1 MEGSLYYFSPYHGMT
16 VQQAQVAWGISHYA
30 RSMGLNNLIH
40 VAYERV
46 SVTRYGEESN
56 YLFPAPHADGAADS
70 AYFHALPQE
79 PTAPI
84 SFTHGGFPASTSVFL
99 ANGTEKLIEHLRR
112 GELVLASDDTK
123 QVTTT
128 ILAHITLPAREVYE
142 LKFSNGTI
150 LTTTDSHPIATP
162 WGWKA
167 LSVEQAGQEN
177 PDMPITGLHQGD
189 FVYTVDGIRSL
200 FSIEKRQIVP
210 LFNIEVDYPGTF
222 YANGIL
228 VYSKAKQMTPGPRQR
243 VRD

>member
-1 MEGSLYYFSPYHGMT
+1 MEGSLHYFSPYYGMT
-16 VQQAQVAWGISHYA
+16 AQQAQAAWNISH
-30 RSMGLNNLIH
+30 SSLNNLIH
-40 VAYERV
+40 AYERAI
-46 SVTRYGEESN
+46 VTRHGEDSD
-56 YLFPAPHADGAADS
+56 YPVPTPHADDAADR

-79 PTAPI
+79 PTPPT
-84 SFTHGGFPASTSVFL
+84 SFTRGGFPASTSVFL

-112 GELVLASDDTK
+112 GEQVLACDDTK

-128 ILAHITLPAREVYE
+128 ILACITLPAREVYE

-189 FVYTVDGIRSL
+189 FVYTVEGIRSL

-210 LFNIEVDYPGTF
+210 LFNILVDYPCTF

-228 VYSKAKQMTPGPRQR
+228 VYSKAEQMTSGPEQQAS
-243 VRD
+243 D

>member
-1 MEGSLYYFSPYHGMT
+1 MEGSLHYFRPYSSIT
-16 VQQAQVAWGISHYA
+16 AQQVQVVWGISHYM
-30 RSMGLNNLIH
+30 RSVSPNNLID
-40 VAYERV
+40 VYERAL
-46 SVTRYGEESN
+46 VTRYGEESEDP
-56 YLFPAPHADGAADS
+56 FSASHADAAADS

-79 PTAPI
+79 PTSST

-99 ANGTEKLIEHLRR
+99 AHGTEKLIEHLQR
-112 GELVLASDDTK
+112 GEQVLACDDAR
-123 QVTTT
+123 QVPTT
-128 ILAHITLPAREVYE
+128 ILARITLPAREVYE
-142 LKFSNGTI
+142 LKFSNGTL

-167 LSVEQAGQEN
+167 LSVKQAGQEN

-210 LFNIEVDYPGTF
+210 LFNIVVDDPHTF

-228 VYSKAKQMTPGPRQR
+228 VYSKAEQMTSDPGQQ
-243 VRD
+243 VSD

>member
-16 VQQAQVAWGISHYA
+16 ARQAQVAWDILHYTGTT
-30 RSMGLNNLIH
+30 SPNNLIH
-40 VAYERV
+40 VYERAI
-46 SVTRYGEESN
+46 VTKYGEESN
-56 YLFPAPHADGAADS
+56 YPFSVPHADGTADS

-79 PTAPI
+79 PTPPT
-84 SFTHGGFPASTSVFL
+84 SFTRGGFPASTSVFL
-99 ANGTEKLIEHLRR
+99 ADGTKKLIEHLQR
-112 GELVLASDDTK
+112 GEQVLACDDTK

-128 ILAHITLPAREVYE
+128 ILARIILPAREVYE
-142 LKFSNGTI
+142 LNFSNGTI

-210 LFNIEVDYPGTF
+210 LFNIVVDDPHTF

-228 VYSKAKQMTPGPRQR
+228 VYSKAEQMTSDLRRQ
-243 VRD
+243 VSD